1 MSEDKERRT
10 VMVYVYLAEGFE
22 EIEALTIVDLLRR
35 AGIGVKTV
43 AVGSDLSVKGTHGVT
58 VAADITF
65 AKADHA
71 GCEMM
76 VLPGG
81 LPGADNLGD
90 HKGLTDEIKKAAA
103 AGRKVAAICAA
114 PMVLGACGILDGRK
128 ATIYPGMEDRLT
140 GAVPQNDGVV
150 VDGNIITGK
159 GPAFAMDFALALI
172 EEISGRARADEVADG
187 LLYGRK

>member
-1 MSEDKERRT
+1 
-10 VMVYVYLAEGFE
+10 
-22 EIEALTIVDLLRR
+22 
-35 AGIGVKTV
+35 
-43 AVGSDLSVKGTHGVT
+43 
-58 VAADITF
+58 
-65 AKADHA
+65 
-71 GCEMM
+71 MM

-114 PMVLGACGILDGRK
+114 PMVLGTCGILDGRK

-172 EEISGRARADEVADG
+172 GEISGRARADEVADG